1 MPHLLLLSST
11 AEEEPPSS
19 SLNGS
24 ENGHQT
30 KTPPSSIHTPQSTV
44 HISRHTTDP
53 KLIDLARGLQY
64 AAVEGHAPLLQFARD
79 FIIRTHKPNYDD

>member
-1 MPHLLLLSST
+1 MVCQSRVFPIDSIDVNLVDYPFQKTTPSTTSST
-11 AEEEPPSS
+11 EEPPSS

-30 KTPPSSIHTPQSTV
+30 KTPPSVYTPQSTV

-53 KLIDLARGLQY
+53 KI
-64 AAVEGHAPLLQFARD
+64 
-79 FIIRTHKPNYDD
+79 N